1 MTDPKHSNITMAM
14 VTLTLNTMD
23 SGKSHNLLLR
33 LLQSLLHKTQNT
45 LMSFHLSTSPD
56 GEESTTD
63 PKHSN
68 ITMEMVTL
76 THNMTDHGKFHNP
89 LLKLLQLLLHKTQSI
104 PMNYHLSTSLNGEES
119 TTDPKHSNITME
131 MVTLTHNMTD
141 HGKFHNPLLKL
152 LQLLLHKTQSI
163 PMNYHL
169 STSLDGEENMIDH
182 RLSSTMMVMDT

>member
-1 MTDPKHSNITMAM
+1 MTDPKHSNIMMAM

-45 LMSFHLSTSPD
+45 LTSFHLSTSPD
-56 GEESTTD
+56 
-63 PKHSN
+63 
-68 ITMEMVTL
+68 
-76 THNMTDHGKFHNP
+76 
-89 LLKLLQLLLHKTQSI
+89 
-104 PMNYHLSTSLNGEES
+104 GEES

-182 RLSSTMMVMDT
+182 RLSSTMMVLDT